1 MELIVIDSE
10 AFQQLKIDMKMMI
23 KQAVTEAK
31 FELLKKQEDDLV
43 SWEEAKKIL
52 PYKSKS
58 SWQEFRDSGKI
69 KFEQIGRKIM
79 YSKKSLIEFLKQKNK
94 F

>member
-10 AFQQLKIDMKMMI
+10 AFQQLKIDMKLMI